1 MSNASVTLYIT
12 TPDLQAQ
19 FRADSCIDAWVRF
32 DRFLTLKAESLDMEE
47 LGRLEGLLDEL
58 RAANFDQYRP
68 EWYDA
73 RQEGGACCA
82 LWQFS

>member
-19 FRADSCIDAWVRF
+19 FRADSCIDAWTRF
-32 DRFLTLKAESLDMEE
+32 DRYLTLKAEALDMEE
-47 LGRLEGLLDEL
+47 LSRLEGLLDEL
-58 RAANFDQYRP
+58 RIENLEEYRP

-73 RQEGGACCA
+73 RQENGACRA